1 MATAADAE
9 EQAGEQ
15 RGLPRVMVA
24 TTAAMVALTVGLT
37 VIAGPLYGLA
47 DRAAAD
53 LLGRSPYIESVFGTE
68 DVP

>member
-1 MATAADAE
+1 
-9 EQAGEQ
+9 
-15 RGLPRVMVA
+15 MVA

-37 VIAGPLYGLA
+37 AIAGPLYGLA

-53 LLGRSPYIESVFGTE
+53 LLERTPYVESVFGPG